1 MAFRRRPSAKAFPV
15 LHILLSIAP
24 IFVLI
29 VLGHLLRRGGIP
41 SLEFWNLNDR
51 LVYWVL
57 MPALLFNKTSTID
70 LQPSVVGAYAVVIL
84 GAFAAAALFGL
95 VASKAAGLPG
105 PVASSVLQGAARH
118 NTFIALAVAERL
130 HGTDGLAIA
139 AVATSLLIPTTN
151 VTMVTLMV
159 SLVRGADEKRIL
171 TSILR
176 DLARNPLILS
186 VGLGVAWNI
195 FGTGE
200 IPVVHAVA
208 RLLGDAALP
217 VVLLCV
223 GANIHI
229 RAMAASA
236 LPLLLSSLG
245 KLVVFPLAIVALA
258 QVMDLSQT
266 ETLVAL
272 LFGAVPTASSA
283 YTLARQLGG
292 DAPLMAAI
300 VTVQT
305 GLAFVTL
312 PLTMAVAAQILG

>member
-1 MAFRRRPSAKAFPV
+1 M

-41 SLEFWNLNDR
+41 SFEFWNLNDK

-57 MPALLFNKTSTID
+57 MPALLFHKTSTLQLD
-70 LQPSVVGAYAVVIL
+70 LGLIGGYAVVIL
-84 GAFAAAALFGL
+84 GGFATAAAYGL
-95 VASKAAGLPG
+95 IAGRLAGLAG
-105 PVASSVLQGAARH
+105 PVRSSVLQGAARH

-130 HGTDGLAIA
+130 YGLDGLAIA

-159 SLVRGADEKRIL
+159 WLVRGADEQRIV

-186 VGLGVAWNI
+186 VGAGVAWNLL
-195 FGTGE
+195 GRGP
-200 IPVVHAVA
+200 IPVVHDVA
-208 RLLGDAALP
+208 AILGGAALP

-223 GANIHI
+223 GANIRI

-236 LPLLLSSLG
+236 KPLLLASLG
-245 KLVVFPLAIVALA
+245 KLVVFPLAIVALS
-258 QVMDLSQT
+258 QVMGLGPT
-266 ETLVAL
+266 ETVIAL

-305 GLAFVTL
+305 GLAFLTL
-312 PLTMAVAAQILG
+312 PLTVALAQRFLG

>member
-1 MAFRRRPSAKAFPV
+1 MALPALPTGPAAPV

-41 SLEFWNLNDR
+41 SFEFWNLNDK

-57 MPALLFNKTSTID
+57 MPALLFHKTSTLQLD
-70 LQPSVVGAYAVVIL
+70 LGLIGGYAVVIL
-84 GAFAAAALFGL
+84 GGFATAVAFGL
-95 VASKAAGLPG
+95 LAGRLAGLAG
-105 PVASSVLQGAARH
+105 PVRSSLLQGAARH

-130 HGTDGLAIA
+130 YGLDGLAIA

-151 VTMVTLMV
+151 VTMVTFMV
-159 SLVRGADEKRIL
+159 WLVRGADEQRIV

-186 VGLGVAWNI
+186 VGAGVAWNLL
-195 FGTGE
+195 GRGP
-200 IPVVHAVA
+200 IPVVHDVTA
-208 RLLGDAALP
+208 LLGGAALP

-223 GANIHI
+223 GANIRI

-236 LPLLLSSLG
+236 RPLVLASLG
-245 KLVVFPLAIVALA
+245 KLVVFPLAIVALS
-258 QVMDLSQT
+258 QVIGLGPT
-266 ETLVAL
+266 ETLIAL

-305 GLAFVTL
+305 GLAFLTL
-312 PLTMAVAAQILG
+312 PLTMALAQRFLG

>member
-1 MAFRRRPSAKAFPV
+1 M

-24 IFVLI
+24 IFILI

-41 SLEFWNLNDR
+41 SFEFWNMNDK

-57 MPALLFNKTSTID
+57 MPALLFQKTSTIQLD
-70 LQPSVVGAYAVVIL
+70 AGVVGAYAVVIL
-84 GAFAAAALFGL
+84 GGFAVAAGFGL
-95 VASKAAGLPG
+95 AAGRLAGLDG

-130 HGTDGLAIA
+130 YGPEGLAIA

-159 SLVRGADEKRIL
+159 WLVRGPDEKRIL
-171 TSILR
+171 RSILR

-186 VGLGVAWNI
+186 VGAGVAWNI
-195 FGTGE
+195 LGSGP
-200 IPVVHAVA
+200 IPVVHDVA
-208 RLLGDAALP
+208 RLLGAAALP

-223 GANIHI
+223 GANIRI

-236 LPLLLSSLG
+236 KPMVIASLG
-245 KLVVFPLAIVALA
+245 KLAVFPLAIVALA
-258 QVMDLSQT
+258 QVMGLSQT

-300 VTVQT
+300 VTLQT
-305 GLAFVTL
+305 ALAFASL
-312 PLTMAVAAQILG
+312 PLTMALAQRLLG

>member
-1 MAFRRRPSAKAFPV
+1 
-15 LHILLSIAP
+15 
-24 IFVLI
+24 
-29 VLGHLLRRGGIP
+29 
-41 SLEFWNLNDR
+41 
-51 LVYWVL
+51 
-57 MPALLFNKTSTID
+57 
-70 LQPSVVGAYAVVIL
+70 VVIL
-84 GAFAAAALFGL
+84 GGFGAAALFGL
-95 VASKAAGLPG
+95 LAAKLAGLDG
-105 PVASSVLQGAARH
+105 PLASSVLQGAARH

-130 HGTDGLAIA
+130 YGTEGLAIA

-159 SLVRGADEKRIL
+159 WLVRGPDEKRIF

-186 VGLGVAWNI
+186 VGAGVAWNV
-195 FGTGE
+195 FGNGE
-200 IPVVHAVA
+200 IPVVHDVA
-208 RLLGDAALP
+208 RLLGAAALP

-223 GANIHI
+223 GANIRI

-236 LPLLLSSLG
+236 LPLGISSFG

-258 QVMDLSQT
+258 QAMGLSET

-305 GLAFVTL
+305 ALAFVTL
-312 PLTMAVAAQILG
+312 PLTMALAGRLLG

>member
-1 MAFRRRPSAKAFPV
+1 M

-24 IFVLI
+24 IFILI

-41 SLEFWNLNDR
+41 SFEFWNLNDR

-57 MPALLFNKTSTID
+57 MPALLFQKTSTIQLD
-70 LQPSVVGAYAVVIL
+70 PSIVGAYAVVIL
-84 GAFAAAALFGL
+84 GGFAAAVLFSL
-95 VASKAAGLPG
+95 AAGRLAGFDG
-105 PVASSVLQGAARH
+105 PVNSSVLQGAARH

-130 HGTDGLAIA
+130 YGIDGLAIA

-151 VTMVTLMV
+151 VTMVTAMV
-159 SLVRGADEKRIL
+159 WMVRGPDEKRIL
-171 TSILR
+171 TSIMR

-186 VGLGVAWNI
+186 VGAGVAWNLL
-195 FGTGE
+195 GSGP
-200 IPVVHAVA
+200 IPVVHDVA
-208 RLLGDAALP
+208 AILGGAALP

-223 GANIHI
+223 GANIRV

-236 LPLLLSSLG
+236 KPMIVSSLG
-245 KLVVFPLAIVALA
+245 KLVIFPLAIVALS
-258 QVMDLSQT
+258 QVMGLSQT
-266 ETLVAL
+266 ETMIAL

-305 GLAFVTL
+305 AIAFITL
-312 PLTMAVAAQILG
+312 PLTVALAQRLL

>member
-1 MAFRRRPSAKAFPV
+1 M

-41 SLEFWNLNDR
+41 SFEFWNLNDK

-57 MPALLFNKTSTID
+57 MPALLFHKTSTLQLD
-70 LQPSVVGAYAVVIL
+70 LGLIGGYAVVIL
-84 GAFAAAALFGL
+84 GGFATAVAFGL
-95 VASKAAGLPG
+95 AAGRLAGRAG
-105 PVASSVLQGAARH
+105 PVRSSLLQGAARH

-130 HGTDGLAIA
+130 YGLDGLAIA

-151 VTMVTLMV
+151 VTMVTFMV
-159 SLVRGADEKRIL
+159 WLVRGADEQRIV

-186 VGLGVAWNI
+186 VGAGVAWNLL
-195 FGTGE
+195 GRGP
-200 IPVVHAVA
+200 IPVVHDVTA
-208 RLLGDAALP
+208 LLGGAALP

-223 GANIHI
+223 GANIRI

-236 LPLLLSSLG
+236 RPLVLASLG
-245 KLVVFPLAIVALA
+245 KLVVFPLAIVALS
-258 QVMDLSQT
+258 QVIGLGPT
-266 ETLVAL
+266 ETLIAL

-305 GLAFVTL
+305 GLAFLTL
-312 PLTMAVAAQILG
+312 PLTMALAQRFLG

>member
-1 MAFRRRPSAKAFPV
+1 M

-41 SLEFWNLNDR
+41 SFEFWNLNDK

-57 MPALLFNKTSTID
+57 MPALLFHKTSTLQLD
-70 LQPSVVGAYAVVIL
+70 LGLIGGYAVVIL
-84 GAFAAAALFGL
+84 GGFATAVAFGL
-95 VASKAAGLPG
+95 AAGRLAGLAG
-105 PVASSVLQGAARH
+105 PVRSSLLQGAARH

-130 HGTDGLAIA
+130 YGLDGLAIA

-151 VTMVTLMV
+151 VTMVTFMV
-159 SLVRGADEKRIL
+159 WLVRGADEQRIV

-186 VGLGVAWNI
+186 VGAGVAWNLL
-195 FGTGE
+195 GRGP
-200 IPVVHAVA
+200 IPVVHDVA
-208 RLLGDAALP
+208 ALLGGAALP

-223 GANIHI
+223 GANIRI

-236 LPLLLSSLG
+236 RPLVLASLG
-245 KLVVFPLAIVALA
+245 KLVVFPLAIVALS
-258 QVMDLSQT
+258 QVIGLGPT
-266 ETLVAL
+266 ETLIAL

-305 GLAFVTL
+305 GLAFLTL
-312 PLTMAVAAQILG
+312 PLTMALAQRFLG

>member
-1 MAFRRRPSAKAFPV
+1 M

-24 IFVLI
+24 IFILI

-41 SLEFWNLNDR
+41 SFEFWNLNDK

-57 MPALLFNKTSTID
+57 MPALLFQKTSTIQLD
-70 LQPSVVGAYAVVIL
+70 LGLVGAYAVVIL
-84 GAFAAAALFGL
+84 GGFATAVIFSL
-95 VASKAAGLPG
+95 AAGRLAG
-105 PVASSVLQGAARH
+105 FEAPVQSSVLQGAARH

-130 HGTDGLAIA
+130 YGLDGLAIA

-159 SLVRGADEKRIL
+159 WLVRGRDEKRIL
-171 TSILR
+171 ASILR

-186 VGLGVAWNI
+186 VGAGVALNLM
-195 FGTGE
+195 GSGP
-200 IPVVHAVA
+200 IPVVHDVA
-208 RLLGDAALP
+208 ALLGGAALP

-223 GANIHI
+223 GANIRI

-236 LPLLLSSLG
+236 KPMVAASLG
-245 KLVVFPLAIVALA
+245 KLAVFPLAIVALS
-258 QVMDLSQT
+258 QIMGLSQT
-266 ETLVAL
+266 ETLIAL

-312 PLTMAVAAQILG
+312 PLTMALAQRFLG

>member
-1 MAFRRRPSAKAFPV
+1 MP
-15 LHILLSIAP
+15 HILLSIAP
-24 IFVLI
+24 IFILI
-29 VLGHLLRRGGIP
+29 ALGHLLRRGGIP
-41 SLEFWNLNDR
+41 SFEFWNMNDK

-57 MPALLFNKTSTID
+57 MPALLFQKTSTIQLD
-70 LQPSVVGAYAVVIL
+70 VGVVSAYAVVIL
-84 GAFAAAALFGL
+84 GAFA
-95 VASKAAGLPG
+95 VAVVFSLLAGRLAGFEG
-105 PVASSVLQGAARH
+105 PVNSSVLQGSARH

-130 HGTDGLAIA
+130 YGIDGLAIA

-159 SLVRGADEKRIL
+159 WLVRGRDEKRIL
-171 TSILR
+171 RSILR

-186 VGLGVAWNI
+186 VSAGVAWNLL
-195 FGTGE
+195 GSGR
-200 IPVVHAVA
+200 IPVVHDVA
-208 RLLGDAALP
+208 ALLGGAALP

-223 GANIHI
+223 GANIRI
-229 RAMAASA
+229 RAMAAA
-236 LPLLLSSLG
+236 ARPMIVASLG

-258 QVMDLSQT
+258 QIMGLSQA

-272 LFGAVPTASSA
+272 LFGAAPTASSA

-300 VTVQT
+300 VTLQT

-312 PLTMAVAAQILG
+312 PLTMALATRFLP

>member
-1 MAFRRRPSAKAFPV
+1 MR
-15 LHILLSIAP
+15 
-24 IFVLI
+24 
-29 VLGHLLRRGGIP
+29 
-41 SLEFWNLNDR
+41 
-51 LVYWVL
+51 
-57 MPALLFNKTSTID
+57 
-70 LQPSVVGAYAVVIL
+70 
-84 GAFAAAALFGL
+84 
-95 VASKAAGLPG
+95 
-105 PVASSVLQGAARH
+105 
-118 NTFIALAVAERL
+118 
-130 HGTDGLAIA
+130 
-139 AVATSLLIPTTN
+139 

-159 SLVRGADEKRIL
+159 SLVRGPDEKRIL
-171 TSILR
+171 RSILR
-176 DLARNPLILS
+176 DLTRNPLILS

-195 FGTGE
+195 LGANVFGRGQ
-200 IPVVHAVA
+200 IPVVHDVT
-208 RLLGDAALP
+208 RLLGGAALP

-258 QVMDLSQT
+258 QVMDLSET

-312 PLTMAVAAQILG
+312 PLTMAVAAQFLG